1 MRTINIV
8 CLADGVSVSTDILG
22 RAGEQNA
29 VQLSID
35 ASAVAAALENAPE
48 TEAEEPAGL
57 MAALYF
63 RLRTGVAL
71 PMDAVQLPESAALT
85 VTVPAWAMQ
94 LEGAVRVQLVLT
106 QGTGDAATVLKSY
119 VWEMVV
125 QPSVLANTD
134 TPPDPVQT
142 WLDEVSE
149 AIDNILVFGD
159 AIDNIAI
166 TADTLPP
173 GSQATA
179 SGSISETE
187 GLKIELGIPQGAQ
200 GPKGDTGATGP
211 QGETGPQGPQGET
224 GATGATGP
232 QGEPGTAATIQV
244 GDVITGDPGTQAAV
258 ENTGST
264 TAAVLKFTIPQGLKG
279 DKGDTGDQG
288 PQGIQGPQGEKG
300 DIGDTGPQGP
310 QGLKGDTGDTGPQG
324 PQGLKG
330 DTGDTGPQGP
340 QGEQGETGPQG
351 PQGET
356 GPQGPEGPQGPKGDT
371 GMGLTILGYYDS
383 LSDLQEAVP
392 SPTDGAAYGVGAA
405 APYDIYIYTTG
416 NGWVNNGKLQGA
428 QGPQGET
435 GPQGPAGADGADGA
449 AATIQVG
456 DVTTG
461 AAGTDARVTNGG
473 TSSAAVLNFTIP
485 RGDKGDKGDKGDT
498 GDTGPQGPAGAD
510 GQDGAPGAAAT
521 ISVGTVTASEPSGD
535 PEVTNVGSTSAAVF
549 NFVLPRG
556 ATGPQGPAGADGA
569 DGQQGPQGDPGPA
582 GADGAQGPAGTAAT
596 IAVGTVTA
604 SDPGSTPQVTN
615 SGTASAAVFDF
626 VLPRGAQG
634 PAGADGAPGADGQD
648 GAEGPQGPAGP
659 NEVSTTTG
667 TNITGLLKGNGTTV
681 QQAIAGTD
689 YAKPSNT
696 VYATLLATGWIEQTF
711 SGGGSANSL
720 QPMSAPSGSDDYPFY
735 QQDVTVQGVTADNTC
750 IVSTQEGLNKT
761 EYKAAAAALL
771 HAHAQSTNK
780 VTIVAYGTQPT
791 IDIPIQ
797 ITIL

>member
-8 CLADGVSVSTDILG
+8 CLADGVSVSTDVLG

-71 PMDAVQLPESAALT
+71 PMDAVQLPESDALT

-125 QPSVLANTD
+125 QPSVLPNTD
-134 TPPDPVQT
+134 APPDPVQT

-187 GLKIELGIPQGAQ
+187 GLKIKLGIPQGEQ

-211 QGETGPQGPQGET
+211 QGETGPQGPQGE
-224 GATGATGP
+224 
-232 QGEPGTAATIQV
+232 
-244 GDVITGDPGTQAAV
+244 
-258 ENTGST
+258 
-264 TAAVLKFTIPQGLKG
+264 K
-279 DKGDTGDQG
+279 
-288 PQGIQGPQGEKG
+288 
-300 DIGDTGPQGP
+300 
-310 QGLKGDTGDTGPQG
+310 
-324 PQGLKG
+324 
-330 DTGDTGPQGP
+330 
-340 QGEQGETGPQG
+340 GETGPQG
-351 PQGET
+351 PKGDTGETGPQGPKGDTGEAGPQGEVGPQGPQGDPGPT
-356 GPQGPEGPQGPKGDT
+356 GPQGPEGPQGPQGET
-371 GMGLTILGYYDS
+371 GRGLTVLDYYDS
-383 LSDLQEAVP
+383 LEALQAAVQ
-392 SPTDGAAYGVGAA
+392 SPAAGDAYGVGAA
-405 APYDIYIYTTG
+405 EPYDIYIYSPSR
-416 NGWVNNGKLQGA
+416 GWVNNGPLQGA
-428 QGPQGET
+428 KGDAGPEGPKGDPGEQGP
-435 GPQGPAGADGADGA
+435 
-449 AATIQVG
+449 
-456 DVTTG
+456 
-461 AAGTDARVTNGG
+461 
-473 TSSAAVLNFTIP
+473 
-485 RGDKGDKGDKGDT
+485 K
-498 GDTGPQGPAGAD
+498 GDTGPQGPQGPQGEQGPQGPAGPQGAP
-510 GQDGAPGAAAT
+510 GADGAPGEQGPAGTVAT
-521 ISVGTVTASEPSGD
+521 IQVGTVTAS
-535 PEVTNVGSTSAAVF
+535 A
-549 NFVLPRG
+549 
-556 ATGPQGPAGADGA
+556 
-569 DGQQGPQGDPGPA
+569 
-582 GADGAQGPAGTAAT
+582 
-596 IAVGTVTA
+596 
-604 SDPGSTPQVTN
+604 PGSTPSVTN
-615 SGTASAAVFDF
+615 SGTTSAAVLDF
-626 VLPRGAQG
+626 VLPRGEQG

-659 NEVSTTTG
+659 NEVSTTTT
-667 TNITGLLKGNGTTV
+667 TNITGLLKGNGSTV
-681 QQAIAGTD
+681 QAAVAGTD
-689 YAKPSNT
+689 YAAAPRT
-696 VYATLLATGWIEQTF
+696 VTATLLASGWIEQTF
-711 SGGGSANSL
+711 SGGGSANSI
-720 QPMSAPSGSDDYPFY
+720 QPMSAPSGADDYPFY
-735 QQDVTVQGVTADNTC
+735 QQDVTAQGVTADNTC

-780 VTIVAYGTQPT
+780 VTIVAYGVQPA

-797 ITIL
+797 VTIL

>member
-35 ASAVAAALENAPE
+35 ASAVAAALADTPE
-48 TEAEEPAGL
+48 IEAEEPAGL

-125 QPSVLANTD
+125 QPSVLPNTD

-159 AIDNIAI
+159 AIDNITI

-187 GLKIELGIPQGAQ
+187 GLKIKLGIPQGEQ

-211 QGETGPQGPQGET
+211 QGETGPQGPQGEK
-224 GATGATGP
+224 
-232 QGEPGTAATIQV
+232 GEA
-244 GDVITGDPGTQAAV
+244 
-258 ENTGST
+258 
-264 TAAVLKFTIPQGLKG
+264 
-279 DKGDTGDQG
+279 
-288 PQGIQGPQGEKG
+288 
-300 DIGDTGPQGP
+300 GPQGP
-310 QGLKGDTGDTGPQG
+310 KGDI
-324 PQGLKG
+324 
-330 DTGDTGPQGP
+330 
-340 QGEQGETGPQG
+340 GETGPQG
-351 PQGET
+351 PKGDTGETGPQGEAGPQGPQGDPGTT
-356 GPQGPEGPQGPKGDT
+356 GPQGPEGPQGPQGKPGK
-371 GMGLTILGYYDS
+371 GLTVLDYYDS
-383 LSDLQEAVP
+383 LEALQAAVQ
-392 SPTDGAAYGVGAA
+392 SPAAGDAYGVGAA
-405 APYDIYIYTTG
+405 EPYDIYIYSPSQ
-416 NGWVNNGKLQGA
+416 GWVNNGPLQGA
-428 QGPQGET
+428 
-435 GPQGPAGADGADGA
+435 
-449 AATIQVG
+449 
-456 DVTTG
+456 
-461 AAGTDARVTNGG
+461 
-473 TSSAAVLNFTIP
+473 
-485 RGDKGDKGDKGDT
+485 KGDT
-498 GDTGPQGPAGAD
+498 GPEGPKGDPGEQGPKGDTGPQGPQGPQGEQGIQGPAGTD
-510 GQDGAPGAAAT
+510 GQDGAAGKDGST
-521 ISVGTVTASEPSGD
+521 WYVGTASPANFRQGVDGD
-535 PEVTNVGSTSAAVF
+535 FYYRSSTYIIYHKENGEWENVG
-549 NFVLPRG
+549 NIK
-556 ATGPQGPAGADGA
+556 GADGA
-569 DGQQGPQGDPGPA
+569 P
-582 GADGAQGPAGTAAT
+582 
-596 IAVGTVTA
+596 
-604 SDPGSTPQVTN
+604 
-615 SGTASAAVFDF
+615 
-626 VLPRGAQG
+626 G

-648 GAEGPQGPAGP
+648 GAQGPQGPAGP

-681 QQAIAGTD
+681 QQAVAGTD

-696 VYATLLATGWIEQTF
+696 VYATLLADGWELETVSASGIQTMAQF
-711 SGGGSANSL
+711 PEPGFPMAYVQTVNVSGITSSSTAIVSL
-720 QPMSAPSGSDDYPFY
+720 YPFATPD
-735 QQDVTVQGVTADNTC
+735 QF
-750 IVSTQEGLNKT
+750 
-761 EYKAAAAALL
+761 KAAAAAQLI
-771 HAHAQSTNK
+771 AANQGDG
-780 VTIVAYGTQPT
+780 TITVRVGASYIKNSGEDPGDSPT

>member
-35 ASAVAAALENAPE
+35 ASAVAAALADTPE
-48 TEAEEPAGL
+48 IEAEEPAGL

-94 LEGAVRVQLVLT
+94 LDGAVRVQLVLT

-125 QPSVLANTD
+125 QPSVLPNTD

-142 WLDEVSE
+142 WLDDVSE

-187 GLKIELGIPQGAQ
+187 GLKIKLGIPQGEQ

-211 QGETGPQGPQGET
+211 QGETGPQGPQGE
-224 GATGATGP
+224 
-232 QGEPGTAATIQV
+232 
-244 GDVITGDPGTQAAV
+244 
-258 ENTGST
+258 
-264 TAAVLKFTIPQGLKG
+264 K
-279 DKGDTGDQG
+279 
-288 PQGIQGPQGEKG
+288 
-300 DIGDTGPQGP
+300 
-310 QGLKGDTGDTGPQG
+310 
-324 PQGLKG
+324 
-330 DTGDTGPQGP
+330 
-340 QGEQGETGPQG
+340 GETGPQG
-351 PQGET
+351 PKGDTGETGPQGPKGDTGETGPRGEVGPQGPQGDLGPT
-356 GPQGPEGPQGPKGDT
+356 GPQGPEGPQGPRGET
-371 GMGLTILGYYDS
+371 GRGLTVLDYYD
-383 LSDLQEAVP
+383 DLEALQAAVQ
-392 SPTDGAAYGVGAA
+392 SPEDGDAYGIGTSE
-405 APYDIYIYTTG
+405 PYDIYIYSPTK
-416 NGWVNNGKLQGA
+416 GWVNNGKLQGA
-428 QGPQGET
+428 
-435 GPQGPAGADGADGA
+435 
-449 AATIQVG
+449 
-456 DVTTG
+456 
-461 AAGTDARVTNGG
+461 
-473 TSSAAVLNFTIP
+473 
-485 RGDKGDKGDKGDT
+485 KGDT
-498 GDTGPQGPAGAD
+498 GPEGPKGDPGEQGPKGDTGPQGP
-510 GQDGAPGAAAT
+510 Q
-521 ISVGTVTASEPSGD
+521 
-535 PEVTNVGSTSAAVF
+535 
-549 NFVLPRG
+549 
-556 ATGPQGPAGADGA
+556 GPQGEQGIQGPAG
-569 DGQQGPQGDPGPA
+569 PQGNP
-582 GADGAQGPAGTAAT
+582 GADGAEGPQGPAGTAAT

-615 SGTASAAVFDF
+615 SGTASAAVLDF

-681 QQAIAGTD
+681 QQAVAGTD

-696 VYATLLATGWIEQTF
+696 VYATLLATGWVEETF
-711 SGGGSANSL
+711 SGGGSANSI
-720 QPMSAPSGSDDYPFY
+720 QPMSAPSSADDYPFY

-771 HAHAQSTNK
+771 HAHAQSANK
-780 VTIVAYGTQPT
+780 VTIVAYGVQPT

-797 ITIL
+797 VTIL

>member
-106 QGTGDAATVLKSY
+106 QGTGDTATVLKSY

-125 QPSVLANTD
+125 QPSVLPNTD

-159 AIDNIAI
+159 AIDNITI

-187 GLKIELGIPQGAQ
+187 GLKIELGIPQGEQ
-200 GPKGDTGATGP
+200 GPKGDTGAPGAQGEPGP
-211 QGETGPQGPQGET
+211 QGEKGDTGEQGPKGDTGEPGPQGPKGDTGETGPQGPKGDTGET
-224 GATGATGP
+224 GPEGPKGDPGETGPRGPEGPQGP
-232 QGEPGTAATIQV
+232 QGEPGKGLTVLDYYA
-244 GDVITGDPGTQAAV
+244 DLESLQAAV
-258 ENTGST
+258 QSP
-264 TAAVLKFTIPQGLKG
+264 AAGDAYGVGAAEPYDIYIYSPTKGWVNNGPLQGA
-279 DKGDTGDQG
+279 Q
-288 PQGIQGPQGEKG
+288 
-300 DIGDTGPQGP
+300 GPQGP
-310 QGLKGDTGDTGPQG
+310 QGEPGPHGPPGADGAPGAKGDTGPEGPQ
-324 PQGLKG
+324 
-330 DTGDTGPQGP
+330 GPQGP
-340 QGEQGETGPQG
+340 QGEQG
-351 PQGET
+351 
-356 GPQGPEGPQGPKGDT
+356 
-371 GMGLTILGYYDS
+371 
-383 LSDLQEAVP
+383 V
-392 SPTDGAAYGVGAA
+392 
-405 APYDIYIYTTG
+405 
-416 NGWVNNGKLQGA
+416 
-428 QGPQGET
+428 
-435 GPQGPAGADGADGA
+435 
-449 AATIQVG
+449 
-456 DVTTG
+456 
-461 AAGTDARVTNGG
+461 
-473 TSSAAVLNFTIP
+473 
-485 RGDKGDKGDKGDT
+485 
-498 GDTGPQGPAGAD
+498 
-510 GQDGAPGAAAT
+510 
-521 ISVGTVTASEPSGD
+521 
-535 PEVTNVGSTSAAVF
+535 
-549 NFVLPRG
+549 
-556 ATGPQGPAGADGA
+556 
-569 DGQQGPQGDPGPA
+569 QGPQGDPG
-582 GADGAQGPAGTAAT
+582 ADGAQGPQGPAGTAAT
-596 IAVGTVTA
+596 IQVGTVTA
-604 SDPGSTPQVTN
+604 SDPGSTPTVTN
-615 SGTASAAVFDF
+615 SGTASAAVLDF

-648 GAEGPQGPAGP
+648 GAQGPQGPAGP
-659 NEVSTTTG
+659 NEVSTTTT
-667 TNITGLLKGNGTTV
+667 TNITGLLKGNGSTV
-681 QQAIAGTD
+681 QQAVAGTD

-696 VYATLLATGWIEQTF
+696 VYATLLASGWVEQTF
-711 SGGGSANSL
+711 SSGGSANSI
-720 QPMSAPSGSDDYPFY
+720 QPMSAPSGADDYPFY

-771 HAHAQSTNK
+771 HAHAQAANK

-797 ITIL
+797 VTIL

>member
-35 ASAVAAALENAPE
+35 ASAVAAALENTPE

-125 QPSVLANTD
+125 QPSVLPNTD

-187 GLKIELGIPQGAQ
+187 GLKIKLGIPQGEQ
-200 GPKGDTGATGP
+200 GPKGDTG
-211 QGETGPQGPQGET
+211 
-224 GATGATGP
+224 
-232 QGEPGTAATIQV
+232 
-244 GDVITGDPGTQAAV
+244 
-258 ENTGST
+258 
-264 TAAVLKFTIPQGLKG
+264 K
-279 DKGDTGDQG
+279 
-288 PQGIQGPQGEKG
+288 
-300 DIGDTGPQGP
+300 
-310 QGLKGDTGDTGPQG
+310 
-324 PQGLKG
+324 
-330 DTGDTGPQGP
+330 
-340 QGEQGETGPQG
+340 
-351 PQGET
+351 
-356 GPQGPEGPQGPKGDT
+356 
-371 GMGLTILGYYDS
+371 GLTILDYYD
-383 LSDLQEAVP
+383 DLKALQAAVQ
-392 SPTDGAAYGVGAA
+392 SPEDGDAYGIGTSE
-405 APYDIYIYTTG
+405 PYDIYIYSPTK
-416 NGWVNNGKLQGA
+416 GWVNNGPLQ
-428 QGPQGET
+428 
-435 GPQGPAGADGADGA
+435 
-449 AATIQVG
+449 
-456 DVTTG
+456 
-461 AAGTDARVTNGG
+461 
-473 TSSAAVLNFTIP
+473 
-485 RGDKGDKGDKGDT
+485 
-498 GDTGPQGPAGAD
+498 
-510 GQDGAPGAAAT
+510 
-521 ISVGTVTASEPSGD
+521 
-535 PEVTNVGSTSAAVF
+535 
-549 NFVLPRG
+549 
-556 ATGPQGPAGADGA
+556 
-569 DGQQGPQGDPGPA
+569 
-582 GADGAQGPAGTAAT
+582 GAQGPAGTAAT
-596 IAVGTVTA
+596 IAVGAVTA

-615 SGTASAAVFDF
+615 SGTASAAVLDF

-667 TNITGLLKGNGTTV
+667 TNITGLLKGNGAMV
-681 QQAIAGTD
+681 QQAVPGED
-689 YAKPSNT
+689 YA
-696 VYATLLATGWIEQTF
+696 
-711 SGGGSANSL
+711 
-720 QPMSAPSGSDDYPFY
+720 
-735 QQDVTVQGVTADNTC
+735 
-750 IVSTQEGLNKT
+750 
-761 EYKAAAAALL
+761 AAS
-771 HAHAQSTNK
+771 HAHALADLPITVSQTDLEAGTSALTTN
-780 VTIVAYGTQPT
+780 TLYIVYE
-791 IDIPIQ
+791 
-797 ITIL
+797 

>member
-125 QPSVLANTD
+125 QPSVLPNTD

-149 AIDNILVFGD
+149 AIDNILVFGG
-159 AIDNIAI
+159 AIDNIVV

-187 GLKIELGIPQGAQ
+187 GLKIELGIPQGAPGPKGDTGAPGPQGDPGPQGAKGDPGEQ
-200 GPKGDTGATGP
+200 GPKGDTG
-211 QGETGPQGPQGET
+211 
-224 GATGATGP
+224 
-232 QGEPGTAATIQV
+232 
-244 GDVITGDPGTQAAV
+244 
-258 ENTGST
+258 
-264 TAAVLKFTIPQGLKG
+264 K
-279 DKGDTGDQG
+279 
-288 PQGIQGPQGEKG
+288 
-300 DIGDTGPQGP
+300 
-310 QGLKGDTGDTGPQG
+310 
-324 PQGLKG
+324 
-330 DTGDTGPQGP
+330 
-340 QGEQGETGPQG
+340 
-351 PQGET
+351 
-356 GPQGPEGPQGPKGDT
+356 
-371 GMGLTILGYYDS
+371 GLTILDYYD
-383 LSDLQEAVP
+383 DLEALQAAVQFP
-392 SPTDGAAYGVGAA
+392 EDGDAYGIGTSE
-405 APYDIYIYTTG
+405 PYDIYIYSPTK
-416 NGWVNNGKLQGA
+416 GWVNNGPLQGA
-428 QGPQGET
+428 QGPQG
-435 GPQGPAGADGADGA
+435 P
-449 AATIQVG
+449 
-456 DVTTG
+456 
-461 AAGTDARVTNGG
+461 
-473 TSSAAVLNFTIP
+473 
-485 RGDKGDKGDKGDT
+485 
-498 GDTGPQGPAGAD
+498 
-510 GQDGAPGAAAT
+510 
-521 ISVGTVTASEPSGD
+521 
-535 PEVTNVGSTSAAVF
+535 
-549 NFVLPRG
+549 
-556 ATGPQGPAGADGA
+556 
-569 DGQQGPQGDPGPA
+569 QGPQGDPGA
-582 GADGAQGPAGTAAT
+582 NGAPGEQGPAGTAAT
-596 IAVGTVTA
+596 ITVGSVTA
-604 SDPGSTPQVTN
+604 SDPGFTPQVTN
-615 SGTASAAVFDF
+615 SGTASAAVLDF

-634 PAGADGAPGADGQD
+634 PAGSDGAPGADGQD

-659 NEVSTTTG
+659 NEVSTTTA
-667 TNITGLLKGNGTTV
+667 TNITGLLKGNGSTV
-681 QQAIAGTD
+681 QQAVAGTD

-696 VYATLLATGWIEQTF
+696 VYATLLATGWVEQTF
-711 SGGGSANSL
+711 SGGGSANSI
-720 QPMSAPSGSDDYPFY
+720 QPMSAPSSEDDYPFY

-750 IVSTQEGLNKT
+750 LVSTQEGLNKT
-761 EYKAAAAALL
+761 EYNAAAAALL
-771 HAHAQSTNK
+771 HAHAQAANK

>member
-106 QGTGDAATVLKSY
+106 QGTGDTATVLKSY

-125 QPSVLANTD
+125 QPSVLPNTD
-134 TPPDPVQT
+134 APPDPVQT

-159 AIDNIAI
+159 AIDNITI

-187 GLKIELGIPQGAQ
+187 GLKIELGIPQGAP
-200 GPKGDTGATGP
+200 GPKGDAGAPGP
-211 QGETGPQGPQGET
+211 QGDPGPQGAKGD
-224 GATGATGP
+224 A
-232 QGEPGTAATIQV
+232 GEP
-244 GDVITGDPGTQAAV
+244 
-258 ENTGST
+258 
-264 TAAVLKFTIPQGLKG
+264 
-279 DKGDTGDQG
+279 
-288 PQGIQGPQGEKG
+288 
-300 DIGDTGPQGP
+300 
-310 QGLKGDTGDTGPQG
+310 
-324 PQGLKG
+324 
-330 DTGDTGPQGP
+330 
-340 QGEQGETGPQG
+340 
-351 PQGET
+351 
-356 GPQGPEGPQGPKGDT
+356 GPQGPKGDT
-371 GMGLTILGYYDS
+371 GETGPEGPKGDPGETGPRGPEGPQGPQGEPGKGLTVLDYYADLES
-383 LSDLQEAVP
+383 LQAAVQ
-392 SPTDGAAYGVGAA
+392 SPAAGDAYGVGAA
-405 APYDIYIYTTG
+405 EPYDIYIYSPTK
-416 NGWVNNGKLQGA
+416 GWVNNGPLQGA
-428 QGPQGET
+428 QGPQGPQGEP
-435 GPQGPAGADGADGA
+435 GPQGPAGADGAPGA
-449 AATIQVG
+449 
-456 DVTTG
+456 
-461 AAGTDARVTNGG
+461 
-473 TSSAAVLNFTIP
+473 
-485 RGDKGDKGDKGDT
+485 KGDI
-498 GDTGPQGPAGAD
+498 GPEGP
-510 GQDGAPGAAAT
+510 
-521 ISVGTVTASEPSGD
+521 
-535 PEVTNVGSTSAAVF
+535 
-549 NFVLPRG
+549 R
-556 ATGPQGPAGADGA
+556 
-569 DGQQGPQGDPGPA
+569 GPQGDPGPQGPKGDTGDP
-582 GADGAQGPAGTAAT
+582 GADGAQGPQGPAGTAAT
-596 IAVGTVTA
+596 IQVGTVTA
-604 SDPGSTPQVTN
+604 SDPGSTPTVTN
-615 SGTASAAVFDF
+615 SGTTSAAVLDF
-626 VLPRGAQG
+626 VLPRGEQG

-648 GAEGPQGPAGP
+648 GAQGPQGPAGP
-659 NEVSTTTG
+659 NEVSTTTT

-681 QQAIAGTD
+681 QQAVAGTD

-696 VYATLLATGWIEQTF
+696 VYTTLLATGWVEETF
-711 SGGGSANSL
+711 SGGGSANSI
-720 QPMSAPSGSDDYPFY
+720 QPMSAPSGADDYPFY

-791 IDIPIQ
+791 VDIPIQ

>member
-35 ASAVAAALENAPE
+35 ASAVAAALADTPE
-48 TEAEEPAGL
+48 IEAEEPAGL

-106 QGTGDAATVLKSY
+106 RGTGDAATVLKSY

-125 QPSVLANTD
+125 QPSVLPNTD

-187 GLKIELGIPQGAQ
+187 GLKIKLGIPQGEQ

-211 QGETGPQGPQGET
+211 QGETGPQGPQGEK
-224 GATGATGP
+224 
-232 QGEPGTAATIQV
+232 GEA
-244 GDVITGDPGTQAAV
+244 
-258 ENTGST
+258 
-264 TAAVLKFTIPQGLKG
+264 
-279 DKGDTGDQG
+279 
-288 PQGIQGPQGEKG
+288 
-300 DIGDTGPQGP
+300 GPQGP
-310 QGLKGDTGDTGPQG
+310 KGDI
-324 PQGLKG
+324 
-330 DTGDTGPQGP
+330 
-340 QGEQGETGPQG
+340 GETGPQG
-351 PQGET
+351 PKGDTGETGPQGEAGPQGPQGDPGPT
-356 GPQGPEGPQGPKGDT
+356 GPQGPEGPQGPQGET
-371 GMGLTILGYYDS
+371 GKGLTVLDYYDS
-383 LSDLQEAVP
+383 LEALQAAVQ
-392 SPTDGAAYGVGAA
+392 SPAAGDAYGVGAA
-405 APYDIYIYTTG
+405 EPYDIYIYSPSQ
-416 NGWVNNGKLQGA
+416 GWVNNGPLQGA
-428 QGPQGET
+428 
-435 GPQGPAGADGADGA
+435 
-449 AATIQVG
+449 
-456 DVTTG
+456 
-461 AAGTDARVTNGG
+461 
-473 TSSAAVLNFTIP
+473 
-485 RGDKGDKGDKGDT
+485 KGDT
-498 GDTGPQGPAGAD
+498 GPEGPKGDPGEQGPKGDTGPQGPQGPRGEQGIQGPAGPPGDPGA
-510 GQDGAPGAAAT
+510 DGAPG
-521 ISVGTVTASEPSGD
+521 E
-535 PEVTNVGSTSAAVF
+535 
-549 NFVLPRG
+549 
-556 ATGPQGPAGADGA
+556 
-569 DGQQGPQGDPGPA
+569 
-582 GADGAQGPAGTAAT
+582 QGPAGTAAT

-615 SGTASAAVFDF
+615 SGTTSAAVFDF

-648 GAEGPQGPAGP
+648 GAQGPQGPAGP

-667 TNITGLLKGNGTTV
+667 TNITGLLKGNGSTV
-681 QQAIAGTD
+681 QQAVAGTD

-696 VYATLLATGWIEQTF
+696 VYATLLATGWTF
-711 SGGGSANSL
+711 DMVNDTGAATRVVPEPGTTGV
-720 QPMSAPSGSDDYPFY
+720 Y
-735 QQDVTVQGVTADNTC
+735 QQTVSVAGITESNTA
-750 IVSTQEGLNKT
+750 IVSLPSSVTSAQF
-761 EYKAAAAALL
+761 KAAAPLQLFASGQGNGTITVRIGASYS
-771 HAHAQSTNK
+771 STDAPP
-780 VTIVAYGTQPT
+780 IGPPT
-791 IDIPIQ
+791 VDIPIQ

>member
-71 PMDAVQLPESAALT
+71 PMDAVQLPESDALT

-106 QGTGDAATVLKSY
+106 QGTGDTATVLKSY

-125 QPSVLANTD
+125 QPSVLPNTD
-134 TPPDPVQT
+134 APPDPVQT

-187 GLKIELGIPQGAQ
+187 GLKIKLGIPQGEQ

-211 QGETGPQGPQGET
+211 QGETGPQGPQGE
-224 GATGATGP
+224 
-232 QGEPGTAATIQV
+232 
-244 GDVITGDPGTQAAV
+244 
-258 ENTGST
+258 
-264 TAAVLKFTIPQGLKG
+264 K
-279 DKGDTGDQG
+279 
-288 PQGIQGPQGEKG
+288 
-300 DIGDTGPQGP
+300 
-310 QGLKGDTGDTGPQG
+310 
-324 PQGLKG
+324 
-330 DTGDTGPQGP
+330 
-340 QGEQGETGPQG
+340 GETGPQG
-351 PQGET
+351 PKGDTGETGPQGPKGDAGETGPQGEAGPQGPQGDPGTT
-356 GPQGPEGPQGPKGDT
+356 GPQGPEGPQGPQGET
-371 GMGLTILGYYDS
+371 GKGLTVLDYYDS
-383 LSDLQEAVP
+383 LEALQAAVQ
-392 SPTDGAAYGVGAA
+392 SPAAGDAYGVGAA
-405 APYDIYIYTTG
+405 EPYDIYIYSPSR
-416 NGWVNNGKLQGA
+416 GWVNNGPLQGA
-428 QGPQGET
+428 
-435 GPQGPAGADGADGA
+435 
-449 AATIQVG
+449 
-456 DVTTG
+456 
-461 AAGTDARVTNGG
+461 
-473 TSSAAVLNFTIP
+473 
-485 RGDKGDKGDKGDT
+485 KGDT
-498 GDTGPQGPAGAD
+498 GPEGPKGDPGEQGPKGDTGPQGP
-510 GQDGAPGAAAT
+510 Q
-521 ISVGTVTASEPSGD
+521 
-535 PEVTNVGSTSAAVF
+535 
-549 NFVLPRG
+549 
-556 ATGPQGPAGADGA
+556 GPQGEQGIQGPA
-569 DGQQGPQGDPGPA
+569 GPQGDPGAP
-582 GADGAQGPAGTAAT
+582 GEQGPAGTAAT

-615 SGTASAAVFDF
+615 SGTASAAVLDF

-648 GAEGPQGPAGP
+648 GAQGPQGPAGP
-659 NEVSTTTG
+659 NEVSTTTT

-681 QQAIAGTD
+681 QQAVAGTD

-711 SGGGSANSL
+711 SGGGSANSI

-771 HAHAQSTNK
+771 HAHAQAANK

-797 ITIL
+797 VTIL